1 MQFLSEHHE
10 RSLEL
15 MAEAAK
21 LEKGPS
27 VMVPT
32 SRGIVTS
39 YIVTL
44 DLYNYMN
51 YEIYQ

>member
-21 LEKGPS
+21 LKKGPS

-32 SRGIVTS
+32 NRGIEAS
-39 YIVTL
+39 NI
-44 DLYNYMN
+44 
-51 YEIYQ
+51 IYVL